1 MELILLLPLLVS
13 LVSFWIPN
21 KIIREFSLAFALTF
35 FAFTCSLLFKFDVSK
50 DFNFVTYSDILFDLG
65 GSLFLGIDG
74 LGVLMLLL
82 TNFVVLYVNLMAWNK
97 KYPRSFYGLVF
108 FMQFALIG
116 VFSSL
121 NGLMFYIFW
130 ELALIPIYFIIFKW
144 GEGDNIQKTFTRFF
158 IFTFVGSLC
167 ILAAFILFQTGTKI
181 STFDLKSMIPMSL
194 EGTENIAFA
203 ILMFIGFAVKIP
215 VFPLHAWQAETY
227 RKSPAEG
234 TVLLSGVMLK
244 MGLYGLYR
252 WFIPFQEDSPK
263 SLQSFLLIL
272 AVIGILYGAF
282 IALRRDDMKL
292 IAAFSSLSH
301 VGLIAA
307 GLLTFNFVGFQG
319 SVIQMVVHGINIV
332 GIFYI
337 IDLIE
342 QSTGTRKLSELGGI
356 ASKAP
361 TFSVMAFI
369 IVLGSI
375 SVPLTN
381 GFPGEMLLL
390 FSIFLHNKI
399 LSVIAGLTIILGAA
413 YMLRVFQLAFMGE
426 ISDRVKDFKKID
438 SIHLL
443 ALGFICFLVI
453 FIGIYP
459 QWILDLTAVSS
470 QYLVNL
476 LEIKN

>member
-1 MELILLLPLLVS
+1 MELILLLPLVVS

-21 KIIREFSLAFALTF
+21 KIIKEFSLAFALTF
-35 FAFTCSLLFKFDVSK
+35 FVFSCSLLFKFEITK
-50 DFNFVTYSDILFDLG
+50 DFNFVTYRDTLIDLG
-65 GSLFLGIDG
+65 GSLFLGLDG
-74 LGVLMLLL
+74 IGILMVLL

-97 KYPRSFYGLVF
+97 KYNSSFYGLTF

-144 GEGDNIQKTFTRFF
+144 GEGEDFQNTFTRFF
-158 IFTFVGSLC
+158 IFTFIGSLC
-167 ILAAFILFQTGTKI
+167 ILAAFILFQSGTKLT
-181 STFDLKSMIPMSL
+181 SFDLKSMIPMSL
-194 EGTENIAFA
+194 EGNENLAFA

-227 RKSPAEG
+227 RKSPPEG
-234 TVLLSGVMLK
+234 TILLSGVMLK

-263 SLQSFLLIL
+263 SLQIFLMIM
-272 AVIGILYGAF
+272 AIIGVLYGAF
-282 IALRRDDMKL
+282 IALRRDDIKL

-307 GLLTFNFVGFQG
+307 GILSYTYVGFQG
-319 SVIQMVVHGINIV
+319 GIIQMVVHGINIV

-342 QSTGTRKLSELGGI
+342 QSTGTRNLSELGGI
-356 ASKAP
+356 ASKSP
-361 TFSVMAFI
+361 IFSVLSFI
-369 IVLGSI
+369 IILGSI

-390 FSIFLHNKI
+390 FAIFLENKI
-399 LSVIAGLTIILGAA
+399 LGIVTGLTIILGAA

-426 ISDRVKDFKKID
+426 VSERVSTFKKIY
-438 SIHLL
+438 SMHLI
-443 ALGFICFLVI
+443 ALGFICFLVLL
-453 FIGIYP
+453 IGIYP
-459 QWILDLTAVSS
+459 QWILDLSAVSS